1 MPGGL
6 GRDPGAGWVPWWRSP
21 ETLTCGV
28 RGHVVPALKA
38 RRIPE
43 PWADLVTTTTD
54 GLRLGRCIRCG
65 AWIEAPEDLAAA
77 DVLSPLREEDVPRR
91 GAALREAIVL
101 RLIALERAVH
111 SLFFGLAALGLLM
124 LRLNLGGLQQ
134 QARYLTTTGMGGF
147 AGPGQTASRSSIVRW
162 LDRLLDLRRGTLGV
176 LALAAAVYCVL
187 EGAEAVGLWHERRWA
202 EYLTAV
208 ATAGFLPFEL
218 NELWHRV
225 TVLRLGALVVNV
237 AVLVYLVWRKHL
249 FDVGGRRPETRRLS
263 ELTDA
268 W

>member
-1 MPGGL
+1 MPGGP
-6 GRDPGAGWVPWWRSP
+6 GRDLGGRWWPWWRSP
-21 ETLTCGV
+21 ETLACGV
-28 RGHVVPALKA
+28 RGHVVPARQA
-38 RRIPE
+38 RRLPA
-43 PWADLVTTTTD
+43 PFADLVTTTTD
-54 GLRLGRCIRCG
+54 GRRLGRCIRCG
-65 AWIEAPEDLAAA
+65 AWIEAPEDQAPA

-91 GAALREAIVL
+91 GSALREAMVL
-101 RLIALERAVH
+101 RLIAVERAVH

-134 QARYLTTTGMGGF
+134 QARYLTDTGMGGF